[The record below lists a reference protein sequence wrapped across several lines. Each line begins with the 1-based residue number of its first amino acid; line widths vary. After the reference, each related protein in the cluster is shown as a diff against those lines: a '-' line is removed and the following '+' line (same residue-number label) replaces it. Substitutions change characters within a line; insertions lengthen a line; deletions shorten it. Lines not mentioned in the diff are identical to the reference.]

1 MRTDVKTT
9 LRRLTLQVV
18 VVGVLGHTTVEECP
32 CEVVH
37 GVLLVLHRLGDDL
50 CIEVVVEAVVQVR
63 LHRQRLIQ
71 ELLKE
76 VLQIQ
81 RNHSQ
86 CCSVTSPP
94 L

>member
-18 VVGVLGHTTVEECP
+18 VVGVLGHTTVEERP

-50 CIEVVVEAVVQVR
+50 CVEVVVEAVVQVR

-81 RNHSQ
+81 RNHPQ
-86 CCSVTSPP
+86 CCSVTSPA